1 MKRILISL
9 IIGIV
14 IGAVGMAILGTQ
26 VSNLFSSN
34 PEITTSYISGI
45 IEEGNDLNSAELQY
59 SGLVTYEEGK
69 IPFID
74 KKGFGMKYNATVRA
88 GIDVKKIDID
98 VSDADK
104 TVTVELPEPEIQSL
118 EIDPDSIEFFDQ
130 KFALFKGDEKED
142 VTKAVSEAR
151 KDAEKKTVT
160 SDLLN
165 KAADNAKKTIY
176 GLLEPAIG
184 DYELVVISR

>member
-1 MKRILISL
+1 
-9 IIGIV
+9 
-14 IGAVGMAILGTQ
+14 MAILGTQ

-45 IEEGNDLNSAELQY
+45 IEEGSDLNSAELQY